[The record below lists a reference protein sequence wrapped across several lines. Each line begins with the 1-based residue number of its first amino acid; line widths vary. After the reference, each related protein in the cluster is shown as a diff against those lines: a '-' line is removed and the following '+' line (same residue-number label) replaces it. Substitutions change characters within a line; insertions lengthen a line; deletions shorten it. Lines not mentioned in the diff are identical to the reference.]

1 MIFMFCVSIF
11 RFQASSDIENDDD
24 KVNPNN
30 ANEETDV
37 SLSLAAEEEESDEA
51 TKNDVDMNKSVDF
64 KGDEMEKVDDLKV
77 DEISKVGETAKVVE
91 KEMLTVQPPTDEDN
105 SSHVDT
111 DSLEE
116 NSNSGEDKKRLK
128 DDQTETETK

>member
-1 MIFMFCVSIF
+1 VFQ
-11 RFQASSDIENDDD
+11 FQASSDIENDDD

-51 TKNDVDMNKSVDF
+51 TKNDVDKNRSVDF

-91 KEMLTVQPPTDEDN
+91 KDMLTVQPPTDEDN

>member
-1 MIFMFCVSIF
+1 VF

-51 TKNDVDMNKSVDF
+51 TKNDVDKNKSVDF

>member
-1 MIFMFCVSIF
+1 MFQ
-11 RFQASSDIENDDD
+11 FQASSDIENDDD

-51 TKNDVDMNKSVDF
+51 TKNDVDKNRSVDF

-91 KEMLTVQPPTDEDN
+91 KDMLTVQPPTDEDN